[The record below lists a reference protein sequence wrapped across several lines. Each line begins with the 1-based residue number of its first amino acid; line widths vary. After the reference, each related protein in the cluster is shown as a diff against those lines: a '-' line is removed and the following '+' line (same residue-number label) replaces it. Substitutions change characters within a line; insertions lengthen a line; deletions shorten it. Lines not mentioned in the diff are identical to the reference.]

1 MPAFQRRKL
10 RGWGWRG
17 TSHERS
23 YVRGETFRK
32 SIRCF
37 ARQRTPLWLTGK
49 KKKRKPKA
57 PPGPMQGDLHW
68 KGQPA
73 GRAPAVAGR
82 QQHPGGLQALGGA
95 RWVTSAGLEP
105 GQRGAG
111 RSGQAAA
118 GARLERGVWQ
128 GGSRSAWQD
137 LPIWDPSVFPWNRTG
152 GSRR

>member
-23 YVRGETFRK
+23 TCAGK
-32 SIRCF
+32 PSGNQF
-37 ARQRTPLWLTGK
+37 AASPDSAPRFGLQEK

>member
-1 MPAFQRRKL
+1 
-10 RGWGWRG
+10 
-17 TSHERS
+17 
-23 YVRGETFRK
+23 
-32 SIRCF
+32 
-37 ARQRTPLWLTGK
+37 
-49 KKKRKPKA
+49 
-57 PPGPMQGDLHW
+57 MQGDLHW